1 MVTTPVENLTL
12 ERFLALPE
20 TKPASE
26 YIDGKIVQKPMP
38 QGKHSLLRMKLLT
51 FINST
56 LMEAKIAI
64 AFPELRCTF
73 GGRSRSVSEGYS
85 IVPDVVVL
93 KNENIPKDDD
103 GEIANVVTTAPDWT
117 IEILSPDQSTTKV
130 IRNILHC
137 LDNGTEIGWLIDPAD
152 KMILVYQPDKQ
163 VQIVDLLEAELIV
176 PEFARSIKLTAGDVF
191 GWLKVG

>member
-1 MVTTPVENLTL
+1 MVATPVKNLTL
-12 ERFLALPE
+12 ESFLALPE

-51 FINST
+51 FINSI

-93 KNENIPKDDD
+93 KNENIPKDED
-103 GEIANVVTTAPDWT
+103 GEVSNVVTTAPDWT

-137 LDNGTEIGWLIDPAD
+137 LDNGTEVGWLIDPAE
-152 KMILVYQPDKQ
+152 KMILVYQPDLQ
-163 VQIVDLLEAELIV
+163 VQVVDLLEHELIV
-176 PEFARSIKLTAGDVF
+176 PEFARSIKLTAGEIF
-191 GWLKVG
+191 NWLKLG